1 MALSAA
7 DESWRVPRLLAV
19 SSGLEYLLA
28 TRISLV
34 QRKRRHSVSSVCKAA
49 PETVQRAGRHA
60 FEIAGTATSALRLQ
74 PDFILIGAQRCGTTS
89 RMASDMPAVKLVVML
104 REPVERAFSAYK
116 HEFARGYDSGRKPHW
131 VRRAR

>member
-1 MALSAA
+1 MTEGEHLRRQLMALSAA

-19 SSGLEYLLA
+19 GSGLEYL
-28 TRISLV
+28 
-34 QRKRRHSVSSVCKAA
+34 
-49 PETVQRAGRHA
+49 
-60 FEIAGTATSALRLQ
+60 
-74 PDFILIGAQRCGTTS
+74 GAQRCGITS

-104 REPVERAFSAYK
+104 RDPVERAFSAYQ